1 MNVYFVIGPAC
12 AGKSTY
18 IKENFKDA
26 IIVDLYDF
34 QKDSFITVESIIE
47 SYNKC
52 EEKLIEALKT
62 GKDVVLEHTLL
73 LRKRRP
79 QYIKAVRDN
88 CDCKLTCIVIKPS
101 IEALM
106 RQEEARYGC
115 KIDVEHVEGTLNMLE
130 LPLEEDGFDEIKIIE
145 T

>member
-34 QKDSFITVESIIE
+34 QRGDNITVQSIIE

-52 EEKLIEALKT
+52 EEKLIESLKL

-79 QYIKAVRDN
+79 QYIDAVRNN
-88 CDCKLTCIVIKPS
+88 CDCKLICIVIKPS
-101 IEALM
+101 TETLL
-106 RQEEARYGC
+106 RNKEARYGY
-115 KIDVEHVEGTLNMLE
+115 KIEGTYATEELEMLE
-130 LPLEEDGFDEIKIIE
+130 LPISADGFDEIKIIE
-145 T
+145 Y